1 LKKESG
7 GIKDLFGQSAVYG
20 FGLFL
25 RKAISFFL
33 IPLYTHSFTQTQ
45 YGKLAMIYLFSGAL
59 TTFFNLGLDEAFLKQ
74 FTEKGCDK
82 KEVFSRFFLF
92 RLFYS
97 SLFLFTILFF
107 SSRLSSVLLT
117 PNDIHLIQLASII
130 IWVECLLTPGLLI
143 LRISNRSKNYVI
155 LNTIRFIINL
165 ALNILFVLYFK
176 MGVAGVLLGNL
187 GSSFILF
194 FLLYPEM
201 LKFLIVKMDWKPV
214 KKLLHYGLPLL
225 PLSVI
230 VWIGLDLIDR
240 WLIKWI
246 LGLDKAGVYTLGYQ
260 FGTAMGILVY
270 GFCGAWTAFFFNNPE
285 NKKTFADS
293 SVIFVRGAL
302 VLWAIL
308 SFFTPEIFKL
318 MVAEKYWI
326 AQSIVPII
334 ALSYIFFGLQEIFT
348 AGFYIKSRTGLLI
361 PIALVPLLINIGLN
375 LYLIPRYEIMGAA
388 ASTLFSYFLFASFA
402 YIVGNKVFP
411 IKYNLKAIL
420 LDISLG
426 ILLISV
432 TTLAGNTLY
441 QRISAFSILISIL
454 AYKEKGRIRRFV
466 NSIII
471 KKSL

>member
-1 LKKESG
+1 
-7 GIKDLFGQSAVYG
+7 
-20 FGLFL
+20 
-25 RKAISFFL
+25 
-33 IPLYTHSFTQTQ
+33 
-45 YGKLAMIYLFSGAL
+45 L

-92 RLFYS
+92 RLAYS
-97 SLFLFTILFF
+97 SLLLFITLLF
-107 SSRLSSVLLT
+107 SSRLSGLLLT
-117 PNDIHLIQLASII
+117 SGDIYLIQLASITIWIECI
-130 IWVECLLTPGLLI
+130 ITPGLLI

-155 LNTIRFIINL
+155 LNTTRFIINL
-165 ALNILFVLYFK
+165 ALNILFVLYFR
-176 MGVAGVLLGNL
+176 MGVPGVLLGNL
-187 GSSFILF
+187 GSSVILF

-201 LKFLIVKMDWKPV
+201 FQFLAIKIDWGPV
-214 KKLLHYGLPLL
+214 KNLLHYGLPLL
-225 PLSVI
+225 PLSII

-246 LGLDKAGVYTLGYQ
+246 LGLDKTGIYTLGYQ

-285 NKKTFADS
+285 NKKAFADS
-293 SVIFVRGAL
+293 SVIFVRGSL
-302 VLWAIL
+302 VLWAVL

-334 ALSYIFFGLQEIFT
+334 ALSYIFFGLEEIFT

-402 YIVGNKVFP
+402 YIVGNKIFP
-411 IKYNLKAIL
+411 IKYNLKAIS
-420 LDISLG
+420 LDLSLG
-426 ILLISV
+426 ILLISI
-432 TTLAGNTLY
+432 TTLAGNTFY
-441 QRISAFSILISIL
+441 QRILAFFILISAL
-454 AYKEKGRIRRFV
+454 AYKEKNR
-466 NSIII
+466 I
-471 KKSL
+471 KKFLSSLIKGNL

>member
-1 LKKESG
+1 MKKESG
-7 GIKDLFGQSAVYG
+7 GIKDLFGQSMVYG

-25 RKAISFFL
+25 RKAIGFFL

-92 RLFYS
+92 RLAYS
-97 SLFLFTILFF
+97 SLLLFITLLF
-107 SSRLSSVLLT
+107 SSRLSGLLLT
-117 PNDIHLIQLASII
+117 SGDIYLIQLASITIWIECI
-130 IWVECLLTPGLLI
+130 ITPGLLI

-155 LNTIRFIINL
+155 LNTTRFIINL
-165 ALNILFVLYFK
+165 ALNILFVLYFR
-176 MGVAGVLLGNL
+176 MGVPGVLLGNL
-187 GSSFILF
+187 GSSVILF

-201 LKFLIVKMDWKPV
+201 FQFLAIKIDWGPV
-214 KKLLHYGLPLL
+214 KNLLHYGLPLL
-225 PLSVI
+225 PLSII

-246 LGLDKAGVYTLGYQ
+246 LGLDKTGIYTLGYQ

-285 NKKTFADS
+285 NKKAFADS
-293 SVIFVRGAL
+293 SVIFVRGSL
-302 VLWAIL
+302 VLWAVL

-334 ALSYIFFGLQEIFT
+334 ALSYIFFGLEEIFT

-402 YIVGNKVFP
+402 YIVGNKIFP
-411 IKYNLKAIL
+411 IKYNLKAIS
-420 LDISLG
+420 LDLSLG
-426 ILLISV
+426 ILLISI
-432 TTLAGNTLY
+432 TTLAGNTFY
-441 QRISAFSILISIL
+441 QRILAFFILISAL
-454 AYKEKGRIRRFV
+454 AYKEKNR
-466 NSIII
+466 I
-471 KKSL
+471 KKFLSSLIKGNL